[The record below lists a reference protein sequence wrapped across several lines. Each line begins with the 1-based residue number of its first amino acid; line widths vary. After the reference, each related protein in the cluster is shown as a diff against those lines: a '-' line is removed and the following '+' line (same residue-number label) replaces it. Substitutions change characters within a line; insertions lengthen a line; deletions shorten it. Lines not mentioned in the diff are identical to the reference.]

1 MKKFAQIS
9 YIFYDLLL
17 KLIFNF
23 ELFKI
28 KICRVEV
35 DELLDLK
42 SNLVKIKTLLLTYF
56 ELKFKKKFFFE

>member
-17 KLIFNF
+17 KLIFTF

-42 SNLVKIKTLLLTYF
+42 SNLVKIKTLPLTYF
-56 ELKFKKKFFFE
+56 ELKFKKN